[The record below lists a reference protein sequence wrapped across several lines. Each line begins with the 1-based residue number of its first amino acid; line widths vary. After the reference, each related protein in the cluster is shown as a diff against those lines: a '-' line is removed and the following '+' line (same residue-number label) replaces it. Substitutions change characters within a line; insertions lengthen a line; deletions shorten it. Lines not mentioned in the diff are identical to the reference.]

1 MLRGLGGI
9 AVLLAIA
16 WLLSEDRRRIP
27 FRVVYSSL
35 ALQIALALLLVL
47 AGSDPGLF
55 PGFERVL
62 AWALGAQAGGLWL
75 AIGAALMLGLLGT
88 LLYWLVARPAL
99 RRAGASTPAQA

>member
-35 ALQIALALLLVL
+35 ALQIALALLLVKFPPAASAL
-47 AGSDPGLF
+47 LF
-55 PGFERVL
+55 LNKAE
-62 AWALGAQAGGLWL
+62 
-75 AIGAALMLGLLGT
+75 IG
-88 LLYWLVARPAL
+88 
-99 RRAGASTPAQA
+99 RAHV